1 VLKKWFNIIKKMQTD
16 EHDNEEKVL
25 AEYEDEIEIDAKI
38 SEEIKTVIKDE
49 IETEEIKKEDVDIE
63 ELRIEN
69 EVECEIEEELK
80 EESEIENNSFNDL
93 ENRTE
98 AEKSEEAEEKA
109 EETDESNELE
119 YNIKLIEDNRDEKVF
134 EIEETLQENDNQ
146 DVANNELEVENEE
159 VDADFIKEVKI
170 KRAKS
175 IKAINIYTN
184 ENIEFKTH
192 ADCSRK
198 LKVPLSY
205 IKENILY
212 GYTDYFGDA
221 INYIGEQL
229 GLMEYSKKSDK
240 YLDSGKNPFETYKQ
254 LNDRIFSPKVSEEK
268 RGYILGSST
277 IEPISMTY
285 SFECLDYEYDDYFH
299 KYKEII
305 KRTGKKKV
313 ELVKKNGDVLEV
325 FKSIEECANYLE
337 IDKTKVHEML
347 KCGDTKVDRNY
358 IRYSFRKI

>member
-1 VLKKWFNIIKKMQTD
+1 VLKKWFNIIKKKQTD
-16 EHDNEEKVL
+16 EHDNEEKIL

-38 SEEIKTVIKDE
+38 SEEIITVIKDE
-49 IETEEIKKEDVDIE
+49 IETEESKREDVDIE

-69 EVECEIEEELK
+69 EVECKEEELK
-80 EESEIENNSFNDL
+80 EESEIENNSFNEL

-98 AEKSEEAEEKA
+98 AEKTGEAEEKA

-119 YNIKLIEDNRDEKVF
+119 YNIELIEENRDEKVF

-146 DVANNELEVENEE
+146 DVANNELE

-325 FKSIEECANYLE
+325 FKSIEECANFLE

>member
-1 VLKKWFNIIKKMQTD
+1 MLKKWLNIVKKKQTD

-25 AEYEDEIEIDAKI
+25 KEYEDEIETEAKI
-38 SEEIKTVIKDE
+38 NKE
-49 IETEEIKKEDVDIE
+49 IETAIKGVTEIVESKKEDVDIE
-63 ELRIEN
+63 ELRIKN
-69 EVECEIEEELK
+69 EVECGSAEEIK
-80 EESEIENNSFNDL
+80 EESEIENNNFNEL
-93 ENRTE
+93 ENETE
-98 AEKSEEAEEKA
+98 AEKSEEAEVKA
-109 EETDESNELE
+109 DKTDESHELE
-119 YNIKLIEDNRDEKVF
+119 NNIELIEEKRNEKVF
-134 EIEETLQENDNQ
+134 EIAETLRENDNH
-146 DVANNELEVENEE
+146 
-159 VDADFIKEVKI
+159 DADFIKEVKI

-184 ENIEFKTH
+184 ENVEFKTH

-229 GLMEYSKKSDK
+229 GLMEYSDKNDK
-240 YLDSGKNPFETYKQ
+240 YLDNGKNPFETYKQ

-285 SFECLDYEYDDYFH
+285 SFECLDSEFDDYYH

-313 ELVKKNGDVLEV
+313 ELVKKNGDLLEV
-325 FKSIEECANYLE
+325 FKSVEECANHLK
-337 IDKTKVHEML
+337 IDKTKIQEML